1 MSMTAYE
8 VYDVTSGKPLH
19 APFGRMT
26 EATMWGLGLPPTE
39 NWDVRPVS
47 EEQKGAKE

>member
-1 MSMTAYE
+1 MSITAYE
-8 VYDVTSGKPLH
+8 VYDVTSGS
-19 APFGRMT
+19 MT